1 MMSSQQP
8 TAVVTGGSSGIGLAL
23 TEKLLQ
29 EGYHVFATSR
39 SGNIADITHPSLTVV
54 PLDITHLPMVHAAVH
69 SIAATGKG
77 IDLLINN
84 AGAAPDVFELTPE
97 FSAFTETFAT
107 NVTGLVFFT
116 ETLLPHLNKGA
127 QVVMMSSAMGLIKNA
142 GVNGPAYR
150 MSKAAVNMYAVML
163 SQRLSANDIRVT
175 PMHPGWVKTKLGG
188 ADAPLTPGQA
198 ADVIYAGISSNK
210 ASGQFWNTEI
220 NGIETF

>member
-1 MMSSQQP
+1 MMPSQQP

-23 TEKLLQ
+23 TQKLLQ
-29 EGYHVFATSR
+29 EGYRVFATSR
-39 SGNIADITHPSLTVV
+39 SGNITGMTHPSLTVI
-54 PLDITHLPMVHAAVH
+54 PLDITQLPMVHAAVH
-69 SIAATGKG
+69 TIATTGSR

-84 AGAAPDVFELTPE
+84 AGAAPDVFELEPE
-97 FSAFTETFAT
+97 FTAFTQTFAT

-116 ETLLPHLNKGA
+116 ETLIPHLNKGA

-163 SQRLSANDIRVT
+163 SQRLSVHDIRVT

-188 ADAPLTPGQA
+188 AEAPLTPGQA
-198 ADVIYAGISSNK
+198 ADVIYAGISNN
-210 ASGQFWNTEI
+210 ATSGQFWNTDI
-220 NGIETF
+220 NGVEAF

>member
-1 MMSSQQP
+1 MMPSQQP

-23 TEKLLQ
+23 TLKLLQ

-39 SGNIADITHPSLTVV
+39 SGNITGITHPSLTVV
-54 PLDITHLPMVHAAVH
+54 PLDITHLPMVHAAAH
-69 SIAATGKG
+69 TIATTGKG

-84 AGAAPDVFELTPE
+84 AGAAPDVFELAPE
-97 FSAFTETFAT
+97 FTAFTQTFAT

-116 ETLLPHLNKGA
+116 ETLIPHLNKGA

-163 SQRLSANDIRVT
+163 SQRLSVHDIRVT

-188 ADAPLTPGQA
+188 ADAPLTPDQA
-198 ADVIYAGISSNK
+198 ADVIYAGISNNK
-210 ASGQFWNTEI
+210 ASGQFWNTDI